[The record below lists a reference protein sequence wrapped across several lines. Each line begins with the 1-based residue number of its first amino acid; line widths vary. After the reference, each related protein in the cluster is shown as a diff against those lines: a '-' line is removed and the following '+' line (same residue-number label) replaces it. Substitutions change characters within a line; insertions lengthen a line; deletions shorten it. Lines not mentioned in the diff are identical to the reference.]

1 MWYESI
7 DMEVAVIFSVPMARC
22 SFCGKK
28 EHEVRK
34 LISGSNVLICDECV
48 KVCTEIIALEESQG
62 RIPKEKP
69 PRPREIEPGWT
80 VYPPFGPRRK

>member
-1 MWYESI
+1 MKFSI
-7 DMEVAVIFSVPMARC
+7 PTGRC

-34 LISGSNVLICDECV
+34 LVFGSNVSICDECV
-48 KVCTEIIALEESQG
+48 KGCVEIITLEESQG
-62 RIPKEKP
+62 RIPEEKP

-80 VYPPFGPRRK
+80 VYPPFAPRCK